1 MARLAGVIDG
11 PVLEQPT
18 NMTTVL
24 STLRVLV
31 VDDEPLIRWAIA
43 ETLGQEGHQVAEAG
57 DAAGAI
63 QALSARRAPD
73 VVLLDFRLPD
83 SNDLTLLATVRRLVP
98 SAAVV
103 MMTAVGDSEMIAAA
117 EALGAS
123 RVVDKPID
131 MRDLETIVCA
141 AAESR

>member
-1 MARLAGVIDG
+1 
-11 PVLEQPT
+11 
-18 NMTTVL
+18 MTTAL

-31 VDDEPLIRWAIA
+31 VDDEPLIRWSVA
-43 ETLGQEGHQVAEAG
+43 ETLGQAGYQVTEAR

-63 QALSARRAPD
+63 QTLSAGPAPD

-83 SNDLTLLATVRRLVP
+83 SNDLTLLANVRRLAP

-103 MMTAVGDSEMIAAA
+103 MMTALDAPEVIAGA

-123 RVVDKPID
+123 RIVGKPID
-131 MRDLETIVCA
+131 MRDLPAIVRA
-141 AAESR
+141 AADSP

>member
-1 MARLAGVIDG
+1 
-11 PVLEQPT
+11 
-18 NMTTVL
+18 MTTAL

-43 ETLGQEGHQVAEAG
+43 ETLGQEGHQVTEAG
-57 DAAGAI
+57 NAAGAI
-63 QALSARRAPD
+63 QALSARPAPD

-83 SNDLTLLATVRRLVP
+83 ANDLALLATVRRLAP

-103 MMTAVGDSEMIAAA
+103 MMTAVHDSEMIAGA

-123 RVVDKPID
+123 RVVGKPID
-131 MRDLETIVCA
+131 MRDLETIVHA
-141 AAESR
+141 AAEPR